1 MRLGRCHLGFV
12 VLAAA
17 TLLSAGCYSNTVT
30 AGDPAAKTLTPGACI
45 TTEDADRL
53 ADEVLQLINLE
64 RSAADLNLSPV
75 TASPR
80 LRSIAEQYACR
91 MIEGAFFDHTDP
103 VTGRGPGDR
112 AVAGKYRFYAIGE
125 NLAAGPATA
134 AEAVKAWMESPS
146 HRAIILDPRWT
157 EVGIGLRSGGDYGI
171 YWVQLFGV
179 PASDL

>member
-1 MRLGRCHLGFV
+1 MRLVRFNLFL

-17 TLLSAGCYSNTVT
+17 ALLSAGCYSDTIT
-30 AGDPAAKTLTPGACI
+30 AGDPAAKVLTPSLCL
-45 TTEDADRL
+45 TTDDADRL
-53 ADEVLQLINLE
+53 SDQVLQLINLE

-75 TASPR
+75 TASPK
-80 LRSIAEQYACR
+80 LRAIAENYACR
-91 MIEGAFFDHTDP
+91 MIEEAFFDHTDP
-103 VTGRGPGDR
+103 ITGRGPGDR

-125 NLAAGPATA
+125 NLAAGPETA

-157 EVGIGLRSGGDYGI
+157 QVGIGLRSGGDYGI